1 VRNKKRPG
9 TIFLFPEYM
18 SEPARFTFPEKVNDT
33 IKSGKNAGQ
42 LKTKSTTNLYRSLM
56 HQITKETGVST
67 IDELKKRHVKVNRAI
82 IRMTAKKEGE
92 SDSLHK
98 SRVRNFYSAIFYVM
112 PEEYLASPN
121 PYYKAFQ
128 KFKETPPE

>member
-1 VRNKKRPG
+1 
-9 TIFLFPEYM
+9 M
-18 SEPARFTFPEKVNDT
+18 SQPDRFTFPEKLNET

-42 LKTKSTTNLYRSLM
+42 LKTKSTINLYRSLM

-67 IDELKKRHVKVNRAI
+67 IDELKKRHIKVNRAI
-82 IRMTAKKEGE
+82 IRMTEKKEGE
-92 SDSLHK
+92 SDTLHK

-112 PEEYLASPN
+112 PEEYLGSPN

-128 KFKETPPE
+128 KFKETPP